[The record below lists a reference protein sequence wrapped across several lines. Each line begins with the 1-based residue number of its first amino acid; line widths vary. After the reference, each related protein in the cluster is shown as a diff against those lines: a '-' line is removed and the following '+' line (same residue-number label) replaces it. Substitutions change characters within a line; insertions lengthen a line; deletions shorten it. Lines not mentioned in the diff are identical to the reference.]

1 MCNKLHLLSLASLLE
16 CMEKGEY
23 VTAAMIVA
31 HPDDETIWAGGTVLI
46 HPGWHWTIVSLCRGS
61 DTDRAPKFIRAIQQ
75 LGGVSEIGDLDDGTE
90 QLPLSE
96 ADVQQMVLS
105 LLPEQHFD
113 FILTHSPHGE
123 YTRHRRHEE
132 IGTAVALLWEKEL
145 IRAKEVWMFAYEDGR
160 KGGKDD
166 LPKAIKTAHLIS
178 YLPDDIWRRKYT
190 IVTDIYGFA
199 PESYEADIVMREEA
213 FWCFQS
219 PVEFRKWLK
228 TERRKR

>member
-1 MCNKLHLLSLASLLE
+1 
-16 CMEKGEY
+16 MEKRNY
-23 VTAAMIVA
+23 FTAAMIVA

-46 HPGWHWTIVSLCRGS
+46 HSDWHWTIISLCRGS
-61 DTDRAPKFIRAIQQ
+61 DTDRAPKFIRAVQQ
-75 LGGVSEIGDLDDGTE
+75 LGGVSAIGDLDDGPE

-105 LLPEQHFD
+105 LLPEKHFD
-113 FILTHSPHGE
+113 LIITHSPHGE

-132 IGTAVALLWEKEL
+132 TGTAVAMLWEKEL
-145 IRAKEVWMFAYEDGR
+145 IKAKEVWMFAYEDGG
-160 KGGKDD
+160 KGGKKD
-166 LPKAIKTAHLIS
+166 LPKAIKMAHLKS
-178 YLPDDIWRRKYT
+178 YLPEDIWRRKHI

-199 PESYEADIVMREEA
+199 LGTYEADIVMREEA

>member
-1 MCNKLHLLSLASLLE
+1 
-16 CMEKGEY
+16 MEKGKHLK
-23 VTAAMIVA
+23 AAMIVA
-31 HPDDETIWAGGTVLI
+31 HPDDETLWAGGTVLI
-46 HPGWHWTIVSLCRGS
+46 YPDWHWSIVSLCRGS
-61 DTDRAPKFIRAIQQ
+61 DTDRAPKFIRAVQQ
-75 LGGVSEIGDLDDGTE
+75 LGGISAIGDLDDGPE
-90 QLPLSE
+90 QVPLSE

-105 LLPEQHFD
+105 LLPETDFD
-113 FILTHSPHGE
+113 LIITHSPHGE

-132 IGTAVALLWEKEL
+132 IGTAVALLWEKKL
-145 IRAKEVWMFAYEDGR
+145 IKAKELWMFAYEDGG

-178 YLPDDIWRRKYT
+178 NLPEDIWRRKYL

-199 PESYEADIVMREEA
+199 PETYEADIVMREEA

>member
-1 MCNKLHLLSLASLLE
+1 
-16 CMEKGEY
+16 MENGKY

-46 HPGWHWTIVSLCRGS
+46 HSDWHWTIVSLCRGS
-61 DTDRAPKFIRAIQQ
+61 DTDRAPKFIRVVQQ
-75 LGGVSEIGDLDDGTE
+75 LGGISAIGDLDDGPK
-90 QLPLSE
+90 QVPLSE

-105 LLPEQHFD
+105 LLPETHFD
-113 FILTHSPHGE
+113 LILTHSPHGE

-132 IGTAVALLWEKEL
+132 IGTAVAFLWEKKL
-145 IRAKEVWMFAYEDGR
+145 IKAKELWMFAYEDGG

-178 YLPDDIWRRKYT
+178 YLPEDIWRRKYL
-190 IVTDIYGFA
+190 IVTDMYGFA
-199 PESYEADIVMREEA
+199 PGTYEADIVMREEA

>member
-1 MCNKLHLLSLASLLE
+1 
-16 CMEKGEY
+16 MEKRKY

-31 HPDDETIWAGGTVLI
+31 HPDDETIWAGGTVLN
-46 HPGWHWTIVSLCRGS
+46 HSDSHWTIVSLCRGT
-61 DTDRAPKFIRAIQQ
+61 DTDRAPKFIRAVQQ
-75 LGGVSEIGDLDDGTE
+75 LGGVSEIGDLDDGPE

-96 ADVQQMVLS
+96 VDVQQMVLS
-105 LLPEQHFD
+105 LLPEMHFD
-113 FILTHSPHGE
+113 LVLTHSPHGE

-132 IGTAVALLWEKEL
+132 TGTAVASLWEKGL
-145 IRAKEVWMFAYEDGR
+145 IKAKEVWMFAYEDGG

-178 YLPDDIWRRKYT
+178 YLPEDIWRRKYT

-199 PESYEADIVMREEA
+199 PESYEADIVAREEA

-219 PVEFRKWLK
+219 PAEFREWLK
-228 TERRKR
+228 TERRMR